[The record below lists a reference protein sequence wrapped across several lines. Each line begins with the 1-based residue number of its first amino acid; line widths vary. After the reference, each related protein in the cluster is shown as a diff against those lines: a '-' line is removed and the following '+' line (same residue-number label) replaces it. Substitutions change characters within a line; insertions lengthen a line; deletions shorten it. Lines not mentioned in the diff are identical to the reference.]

1 MRMDASKIIT
11 RGFGRYQ
18 PLVISGSVEEQ
29 AINRRVEIRMR
40 KTPPTDGQM
49 KITPKKA
56 AVVEEPPPPK
66 PVLAKPAKP
75 VVEEVPPKALMVKP
89 RRALPVEEQPAAPP
103 LKAQPVEEPPAAPR
117 AQPVAE

>member
-1 MRMDASKIIT
+1 
-11 RGFGRYQ
+11 
-18 PLVISGSVEEQ
+18 
-29 AINRRVEIRMR
+29 
-40 KTPPTDGQM
+40 
-49 KITPKKA
+49 
-56 AVVEEPPPPK
+56 
-66 PVLAKPAKP
+66 VLAKPAKP